1 MTNEVATRTTND
13 QETSRLRRVSMP
25 VDIRETPEAFLLTAE
40 IPGATRDSVTI
51 ELEHDE
57 LTIEARAD
65 LQGTGRAIISEFS
78 PTIWSRSF
86 HVGRLVD
93 RDQIEARV
101 ENGLLHLRLA
111 KAKDARPQ
119 RIEIKTA

>member
-1 MTNEVATRTTND
+1 MNNEVSTQTNT
-13 QETSRLRRVSMP
+13 EVSALRRVSMP
-25 VDIRETPEAFLLTAE
+25 VNIRETEDAFLLTAE

-51 ELEHDE
+51 ELENDE

-65 LQGTGRAIISEFS
+65 FPLNGKSILSEFAS
-78 PTIWSRSF
+78 SLYARTF
-86 HVGRLVD
+86 HVGRLVE
-93 RDQIEARV
+93 REQIEARV
-101 ENGLLHLRLA
+101 ENGLLNLRLP